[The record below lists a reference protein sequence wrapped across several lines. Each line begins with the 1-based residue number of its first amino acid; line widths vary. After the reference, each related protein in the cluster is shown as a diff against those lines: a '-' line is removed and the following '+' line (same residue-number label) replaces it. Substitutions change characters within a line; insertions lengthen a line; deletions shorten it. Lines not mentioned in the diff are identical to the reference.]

1 MTLDDI
7 RSVYRIN
14 HHRIE
19 FSLNNVRNAGLN
31 TYEEDKKQLIENI
44 EWQVAFLNKMKE
56 ELKK

>member
-7 RSVYRIN
+7 RSAYRIN

-19 FSLNNVRNAGLN
+19 FSLNNVRNAGLQ
-31 TYEEDKKQLIENI
+31 TYEAEKKQLIENI
-44 EWQVAFLNKMKE
+44 DWQVAFLNKMKD